1 MREYQSKVKDFML
14 AVGQPCR
21 EKPSTP
27 SDLER
32 IGRVKF
38 LLEEVL
44 EFAEASGISVNIDE
58 SKLEYTIISPPNL
71 VEIADSIA
79 DISYINYGSANSY
92 GLDMEPFENEVHE
105 NNLTKVKTG
114 YIDNSGKLRKGPDYK
129 PVDLKP
135 ILERQLNA

>member
-21 EKPSTP
+21 EKPSVPT
-27 SDLER
+27 DIER

-44 EFAEASGISVNIDE
+44 EFAEASGVSVNIDE
-58 SKLEYTIISPPNL
+58 SKLEYTITSPPDL
-71 VEIADSIA
+71 LGLADAIC
-79 DISYINYGSANSY
+79 DVSYINYGSANSY
-92 GLDMEPFENEVHE
+92 GLDIEPFENEVHE

-114 YIDNSGKLRKGPDYK
+114 YIDESGKLRKGPGYK

-135 ILERQLNA
+135 ILELQLNA